1 MSRAF
6 ATALLAELDD
16 DGLDLLA
23 SVWRRGSRPARAAG
37 RPPTLTAGEAAA
49 YLGPTANAL
58 RELGSAGSADDLL
71 GPQRMGAQ
79 VASQRVSRKANGPT

>member
-58 RELGSAGSADDLL
+58 RELGSARAARTICSAHSAWAHRSLH
-71 GPQRMGAQ
+71 RE
-79 VASQRVSRKANGPT
+79 